1 MRAQKVPRL
10 ARAHKRYPRGL
21 GRSHQIVAMAPTRL
35 ARLDSASPCAS
46 TTPPGPL
53 SIVEEACRRM
63 SLDDFQTRVGHR
75 FARPELL
82 RQALTHASFGHEKR
96 QRLPDNQRLEFLGDA
111 VLQLV
116 VTDELFRR
124 FPELPEGRLT
134 IQRASIVNRHHL
146 QELARS
152 VALGEELVL
161 GRGEETSQGRE
172 RSSILADAMEAVIGA
187 IFADAGWEATRT
199 LVLRLL
205 EPALARLGGDAA
217 APHPHANPK
226 GSLQEKLQAE
236 GDDPPLYRCVSESGP
251 PHARVYE
258 VVVEWQQREL
268 GRGQGASK
276 KEAET
281 RAAEAALAAEF

>member
-1 MRAQKVPRL
+1 
-10 ARAHKRYPRGL
+10 
-21 GRSHQIVAMAPTRL
+21 
-35 ARLDSASPCAS
+35 
-46 TTPPGPL
+46 
-53 SIVEEACRRM
+53 M

-75 FARPELL
+75 FAQLELL
-82 RQALTHASFGHEKR
+82 SQALTHASFGHEKR

-124 FPELPEGRLT
+124 FPGLPEGRLT
-134 IQRASIVNRHHL
+134 VQRATIVNRHHL
-146 QELARS
+146 QSLARE
-152 VALGEELVL
+152 VGLGEELIL
-161 GRGEETSQGRE
+161 GRGEESSQGRE

-187 IFADAGWEATRT
+187 VFADAGWEPARA

-205 EPALARLGGDAA
+205 EPSLAQLAQDAA
-217 APHPHANPK
+217 PQANPK

-258 VVVEWQQREL
+258 VIVEWQKREL
-268 GRGQGASK
+268 GRGKGASK

-281 RAAEAALAAEF
+281 RAAEAALAAL